1 MQQVRGKKVITWNG
15 GKGTL
20 RTQTHTQLLSEE
32 EMLLGKTQE
41 PTISFPVVAA
51 GAETLML

>member
-1 MQQVRGKKVITWNG
+1 MKRREGHSAHTE
-15 GKGTL
+15 
-20 RTQTHTQLLSEE
+20 THTQLLSEE
-32 EMLLGKTQE
+32 EMLLGKTRE